1 MPNYALPARVYHHSI
16 VEMDD
21 TDRFTSGGQN
31 YVPLR
36 ADGDG
41 YVMRHEDDG
50 REIFMGHAEIHRW
63 LTEKRAAIRYGYN
76 SVPEQ
81 KLRLIWG
88 DETFEGLDPEKR
100 ILPSFREKLILRYED
115 ECMKAGK
122 ALPRSE
128 KKLQP
133 LLDAWADEIL
143 KGAKGKRRKR
153 SDRGTTSFGAP
164 TVRQFNRD
172 YADYMACGRKTLA
185 LAHRHHGP
193 GKRLFM
199 SCTESLAVAH
209 RGARRY
215 LSRKKPTKA
224 HCYLLYRAELFE
236 INQTRTTKLHKV
248 SRTKFESM
256 INRFDEFEKD
266 ASRHG
271 EKWAIDKYARNLR
284 TYDILTPGQ
293 RVEID
298 EVNVDLMTLLVE
310 TGLYEGLPEK
320 VRANIPKVRIWFV
333 AAIDV
338 ATRYVLAFRA
348 AFNPTANA
356 AISALRMI
364 MSDKRLLSQSVGAK
378 TPWIGMLRPKEVYS
392 DNGSAFIAE
401 RTRAVF
407 KAALVGTTCPPAGDP
422 ARRPFIESLFHS
434 IGPMIAQFFDGRTF
448 GSVAE
453 KGDYKPEDFA
463 SLTTDEFVRMFTYA
477 ICDIYH
483 NKPHA
488 SLGGNSPHNAW
499 VRATQE
505 CRVRQVPSDEEMLH
519 VFGEPSNRPI
529 SDDGITYQ
537 GITYGSDELNVQRM
551 RHGKKEFEIKSDPEN
566 VRWIAVKGDEG
577 WFTVENTVG
586 LNDDLTL
593 AEWIAARKEELA
605 HNATEA
611 EEGMA
616 AMYDAV
622 NRLRRAGENATVRA
636 HLTPAIPDAEE
647 HERMEREVMRGWKAG
662 TRRAGPLPELVP
674 EMSPPADPLRGPPR
688 RALPINH
695 LKSGPALVAPSSE
708 EALPTRPIP
717 IVSTLDYNEDD

>member
-1 MPNYALPARVYHHSI
+1 MLSYALPTLVYHHSI

-21 TDRFTSGGQN
+21 TDRFTSGGQD

-50 REIFMGHAEIHRW
+50 REVFMGHAEIHRK
-63 LTEKRAAIRYGYN
+63 LSEKRAAIHYGYN

-100 ILPSFREKLILRYED
+100 ALPSFREKLILRYED
-115 ECMKAGK
+115 ECLKAGK

-133 LLDAWADEIL
+133 LLDQWAEEINR
-143 KGAKGKRRKR
+143 GAQGERRKR
-153 SDRGTTSFGAP
+153 GDRGSVSFGAP
-164 TVRQFNRD
+164 SVRQFNRD
-172 YADYMACGRKTLA
+172 YADYMDCGRKTLA

-193 GKRLFM
+193 GQRLFM
-199 SCTESLAVAH
+199 GCPESMAIAH

-224 HCYLLYRAELFE
+224 RCYLMYSAELFE
-236 INQTRTTKLHKV
+236 INEKRTTKLHKV

-256 INRFDEFEKD
+256 IDRFDEFEKD

-271 EKWAIDKYARNLR
+271 EKWAVDKYARNLR
-284 TYDILTPGQ
+284 TYDILAPGQ

-310 TGLYEGLPEK
+310 TGLYEGLPEW
-320 VRANIPKVRIWFV
+320 VRAKIPKVRIWFV

-348 AFNPTANA
+348 TFNPTANA
-356 AISALRMI
+356 AIAALRMI
-364 MSDKRLLSQSVGAK
+364 MTDKRLLSQSVGAK

-434 IGPMIAQFFDGRTF
+434 VGPMIAQFFDGRTF

-453 KGDYKPEDFA
+453 KGDYNPEAFA
-463 SLTTDEFVRMFTYA
+463 SVTTDEFVRMFTYA

-505 CRVRQVPSDEEMLH
+505 HRVRQVPSDEEMLH
-519 VFGEPSNRPI
+519 IFGVPSKRPI
-529 SDDGITYQ
+529 SDDGINYQ

-551 RHGKKEFEIKSDPEN
+551 RHGKKEFDIKTDPEN

-586 LNDDLTL
+586 IDDDITL
-593 AEWIAARKEELA
+593 AEWIAARKEELS

-611 EEGMA
+611 EDGMA
-616 AMYDAV
+616 AMYEAV
-622 NRLRRAGENATVRA
+622 NRLRRAGESATIRA
-636 HLTPAIPDAEE
+636 HLSPAIPDAED
-647 HERMEREVMRGWKAG
+647 HERMEREVMRGWKPGA
-662 TRRAGPLPELVP
+662 RRSGPLPELVS

-688 RALPINH
+688 RALRSDSPN
-695 LKSGPALVAPSSE
+695 STSTAAEDSPPARS
-708 EALPTRPIP
+708 IP
-717 IVSTLDYNEDD
+717 ITSTLDYNEDD

>member
-1 MPNYALPARVYHHSI
+1 MPNHALPALVYHHSI

-21 TDRFTSGGQN
+21 TDLFTCANQN
-31 YVPLR
+31 YIPLR

-41 YVMRHEDDG
+41 YVVRHEDDG
-50 REIFMGHAEIHRW
+50 REVFMSHAEIHRQ
-63 LTEKRAAIRYGYN
+63 LTEKRAAIRYRYN
-76 SVPEQ
+76 SIPEQ

-100 ILPSFREKLILRYED
+100 ALPSFREKLILRYED
-115 ECMKAGK
+115 ECLRAGK
-122 ALPRSE
+122 SLPRSE
-128 KKLQP
+128 EKLQP
-133 LLDAWADEIL
+133 LLDQWADEIE
-143 KGAKGKRRKR
+143 KGTKGERRKR
-153 SDRGTTSFGAP
+153 GDQGAISFGAP
-164 TVRQFNRD
+164 SVRQFNRD
-172 YADYMACGRKTLA
+172 YADYMGCGRKTLA

-199 SCTESLAVAH
+199 SCPESMAVAH

-224 HCYLLYRAELFE
+224 HCYLLYCAELFE

-271 EKWAIDKYARNLR
+271 EKWAVDKYSRNLR
-284 TYDILTPGQ
+284 TYDILAPGQ

-338 ATRYVLAFRA
+338 ATRYVLALRA
-348 AFNPTANA
+348 TFNPTANA
-356 AISALRMI
+356 AIAALRMI
-364 MSDKRLLSQSVGAK
+364 MTDKRLLSQSVGAK

-392 DNGSAFIAE
+392 DNGSAFIAD
-401 RTRAVF
+401 RTRTVF
-407 KAALVGTTCPPAGDP
+407 KAALVNPTCPPAGDP

-434 IGPMIAQFFDGRTF
+434 VGPMIAQFFDGRTF

-453 KGDYKPEDFA
+453 KGDYDPEEFA
-463 SLTTDEFVRMFTYA
+463 AVTTDEFVRMFTYA

-505 CRVRQVPSDEEMLH
+505 YRVRQVPSDEEMLH
-519 VFGEPSNRPI
+519 VFGEPSKRPI

-537 GITYGSDELNVQRM
+537 CITYGSDELNVQRM
-551 RHGKKEFEIKSDPEN
+551 HHGKNEFEIKTDPEN
-566 VRWIAVKGDEG
+566 VRWIAVKGNEG

-586 LNDDLTL
+586 INDDISL

-605 HNATEA
+605 HNAAEA
-611 EEGMA
+611 EDGMA
-616 AMYDAV
+616 AMYGAV
-622 NRLRRAGENATVRA
+622 NKLRRAGESATIRA
-636 HLTPAIPDAEE
+636 HLNPAIPDAEE
-647 HERMEREVMRGWKAG
+647 RERMEREVMRGWKPG
-662 TRRAGPLPELVP
+662 TRRSGTLPELVS
-674 EMSPPADPLRGPPR
+674 EIALPADPLRGPPR
-688 RALPINH
+688 RALPIDH
-695 LKSGPALVAPSSE
+695 LKSTPGANAPTTEQGPPS
-708 EALPTRPIP
+708 RPAP

>member
-1 MPNYALPARVYHHSI
+1 MPNHVLPALVYHHSI

-21 TDRFTSGGQN
+21 TDCFTSNGQN

-50 REIFMGHAEIHRW
+50 CEVFMSHAEIRRR
-63 LTEKRAAIRYGYN
+63 LKEKRAAIRYGFN

-88 DETFEGLDPEKR
+88 DETFEGLAPAKR
-100 ILPSFREKLILRYED
+100 VLPSFREKLILRYEK
-115 ECMKAGK
+115 ECFEAGK
-122 ALPRSE
+122 SLPRSE

-133 LLDAWADEIL
+133 LLDSWAEEINR
-143 KGAKGKRRKR
+143 GVQGERRKR
-153 SDRGTTSFGAP
+153 GDRGAVAFGAP
-164 TVRQFNRD
+164 SVRQFNRD
-172 YADYMACGRKTLA
+172 YADYMGCNRKTLA

-199 SCTESLAVAH
+199 SCPESLAVAH

-236 INQTRTTKLHKV
+236 INEKRTTKLHMV

-256 INRFDEFEKD
+256 IKRFDEFEKD

-271 EKWAIDKYARNLR
+271 EKWAIDKYTRNLR
-284 TYDILTPGQ
+284 TYDILAPGQ

-298 EVNVDLMTLLVE
+298 EVNMDLMTLLVE
-310 TGLYEGLPEK
+310 TGLYEGLPEW
-320 VRANIPKVRIWFV
+320 VRAKIPKVRIWFV

-338 ATRYVLAFRA
+338 ATRYVLALRA
-348 AFNPTANA
+348 TFNPTANA

-392 DNGSAFIAE
+392 DNGSAFIAD

-407 KAALVGTTCPPAGDP
+407 KAALVSTTCPPAGDP

-453 KGDYKPEDFA
+453 KGDYDPEEFA
-463 SLTTDEFVRMFTYA
+463 TLTTDEFVRMFTYA

-505 CRVRQVPSDEEMLH
+505 YRVREVPSDEEMLH
-519 VFGEPSNRPI
+519 VFGEPSKRPI
-529 SDDGITYQ
+529 SDDGITLK

-551 RHGKKEFEIKSDPEN
+551 RQGKKEFEIKADPEN

-586 LNDDLTL
+586 IDDDLTL
-593 AEWIAARKEELA
+593 AEWVAARKEELA
-605 HNATEA
+605 HNAAEA
-611 EEGMA
+611 EDGMA
-616 AMYDAV
+616 AMYEAV
-622 NRLRRAGENATVRA
+622 NRLRRAGEAATVRA
-636 HLTPAIPDAEE
+636 HLSPAIPDAEE
-647 HERMEREVMRGWKAG
+647 HERMEREVMRGWKPG
-662 TRRAGPLPELVP
+662 TRRSGTLPELVS
-674 EMSPPADPLRGPPR
+674 EIELPADPLRGQPR
-688 RALPINH
+688 RALPIDH
-695 LKSGPALVAPSSE
+695 LKSAPAAIV
-708 EALPTRPIP
+708 LPTEERPPSRPIP

>member
-1 MPNYALPARVYHHSI
+1 MPNYALPARVHHHSI
-16 VEMDD
+16 VELDD
-21 TDRFTSGGQN
+21 TDRFTTGGQN
-31 YVPLR
+31 YIPLR
-36 ADGDG
+36 DEGDG

-50 REIFMGHAEIHRW
+50 REIFMGHTEMHR
-63 LTEKRAAIRYGYN
+63 LLRAKRATIRYGYN
-76 SVPEQ
+76 SVPQ
-81 KLRLIWG
+81 QRLRLIWG

-100 ILPSFREKLILRYED
+100 VLPSFREKLILRYED
-115 ECMKAGK
+115 ECLKAGK
-122 ALPRSE
+122 AIPRSE
-128 KKLQP
+128 AELQHR
-133 LLDAWADEIL
+133 LDEWAEEIL
-143 KGAKGKRRKR
+143 GAKKEKRRRR
-153 SDRGTTSFGAP
+153 SDQKITSFGAP

-172 YADYMACGRKTLA
+172 YAEYMRCGRQTLA
-185 LAHRHHGP
+185 LAHRHLGP

-199 SCTESLAVAH
+199 SCPESMAIAH
-209 RGARRY
+209 RGARRF

-224 HCYLLYRAELFE
+224 DCYLQYRAELYE
-236 INQTRTTKLHKV
+236 INQSRTTKLHQV

-266 ASRHG
+266 ASRNG

-284 TYDILTPGQ
+284 TYDILAPGQ

-310 TGLYEGLPEK
+310 TGLYEGLPEW
-320 VRANIPKVRIWFV
+320 VRKNIPKVRIWFV

-348 AFNPTANA
+348 TFNPTANA

-392 DNGSAFIAE
+392 DNGSAFISE
-401 RTRAVF
+401 RTRAVL
-407 KAALVGTTCPPAGDP
+407 KAALIGTTCPPAGDP

-434 IGPMIAQFFDGRTF
+434 IGPMIANYFDGRTF
-448 GSVAE
+448 GSIAE

-463 SLTTDEFVRMFTYA
+463 SVYTDEFVRMFTYA
-477 ICDIYH
+477 VCDIYH

-505 CRVRQVPSDEEMLH
+505 YRVRYVPSDEEMLQI
-519 VFGEPSNRPI
+519 FGESATRTI
-529 SDDGITYQ
+529 SDDGITYK
-537 GITYGSDELNVQRM
+537 GITYGSDELNVERM
-551 RHGKKEFEIKSDPEN
+551 RHGKKEFEIKADPEN

-586 LNDDLTL
+586 LNDDITL
-593 AEWIAARKEELA
+593 AEWTAARKEELA

-611 EEGMA
+611 EDGMA
-616 AMYDAV
+616 AMYEAV

-636 HLTPAIPDAEE
+636 HLSPAIPDAEE

-662 TRRAGPLPELVP
+662 TRRSEPLPELVS
-674 EMSPPADPLRGPPR
+674 EMSPPADPLRGPSK
-688 RALPINH
+688 RALPIGQP
-695 LKSGPALVAPSSE
+695 KSADAATAHATEESPPSQVTP
-708 EALPTRPIP
+708 LP
-717 IVSTLDYNEDD
+717 STLDYNEDD